1 MITLLLLHPV
11 KSIPAQVWSFK
22 DKSVIRIGR
31 STDNHVILYSAVVSR
46 HHVELR
52 QVGSNW
58 EIVNLGTNGTYV
70 DGKRITQVPVTDGAI
85 IRLARSGPNIK
96 IRLGADALDSLP
108 SAMTSDRP
116 QAQRTDVA
124 QPPTEVTVKGQGS
137 EADIG
142 SVVAPD
148 AAPDADQDRGSALRA
163 GFNATGVE
171 PEASPQPMPGIIPV
185 PSHLQ
190 LTSESSAGA
199 AAFAPTAPSA
209 PAIAVDNKPI
219 SSAFGASAAA
229 SGCNHAA
236 GGELFCVDC
245 GQPLQV
251 LQTVGNYQ
259 LLQVLG
265 RGEMGITYR
274 AWRAGE
280 HVVLKMLNASWA
292 ESPEARDALE
302 CEAETL
308 RQLNHPQIPQIIDFF
323 LIKQQPH
330 LVMQWMEGLSLAQH
344 IAATGAVPLAR
355 AIAWMLQICKVL
367 DYLHSFTPPV
377 LHRGIRPTAL
387 LFQPNSDTGDTVA
400 LVDFGAIKS
409 VALGQSIPPGSTGYA
424 APEQMELYATAAA
437 DLYALAPILAFLLT
451 GQNPVSFYAG
461 HGNSYRFCSQ
471 SVPGIPTALAE
482 VMQTLTH
489 RRPADRYQS
498 AQSVA
503 TALQAVRL
511 PA

>member
-11 KSIPAQVWSFK
+11 KPIPAQVWSFK
-22 DKSVIRIGR
+22 DESVIRIGR

-124 QPPTEVTVKGQGS
+124 QSPTEVTAKGQGS
-137 EADIG
+137 EADTG
-142 SVVAPD
+142 AA
-148 AAPDADQDRGSALRA
+148 AAPDADEDSESALRSS
-163 GFNATGVE
+163 FNAARVE
-171 PEASPQPMPGIIPV
+171 QEISPHPMPGIIPV

-190 LTSESSAGA
+190 LPSESSAGA
-199 AAFAPTAPSA
+199 AFAPMAPSA
-209 PAIAVDNKPI
+209 PAIAMDNKPT
-219 SSAFGASAAA
+219 SSALGASAAA
-229 SGCNHAA
+229 SRCNHAA

-280 HVVLKMLNASWA
+280 QVVLKMLNASWA

-344 IAATGAVPLAR
+344 LAATGAVPLAR

-424 APEQMELYATAAA
+424 APEQMELYATPAT

-489 RRPADRYQS
+489 LRPADRYQS
-498 AQSVA
+498 ARSVA
-503 TALQAVRL
+503 IALQAIKL